1 MTIPE
6 ILEELRPYTGKFPR
20 QAMLAAI
27 EQQEAI
33 TPELLREFEQIADN
47 AREYARQENFMLHTF
62 AVYLLAQF
70 GEKRAFQPLVKMV
83 SLPGELP
90 FDLFGDTI
98 TQDLARLLGSLY
110 DGDRKAL
117 EQLIEKDEVNEYVRA
132 AALDSLIVLER
143 AGKISR
149 QEVADYFHELF
160 SRRLKR
166 VLNYVWTGLTN
177 ACADLPAPDLIEEVR
192 EAFHDDLVE
201 GSIADLEWIEMELAK
216 DPADNKERQ
225 HRRFSPI
232 DNAIAELEGWAA
244 FRPERHTYDSRR
256 SNPANLPRLEY
267 FSTHR
272 VSSPGAMRNEPKI
285 GRNDRCPCGSGK
297 KYKKCCVDKPAPLK
311 NA

>member
-6 ILEELRPYTGKFPR
+6 ILEELRHYTGKFPK

-27 EQQEAI
+27 DQQEAI

-47 AREYARQENFMLHTF
+47 ALEYAPQRDFMLHTF

-70 GEKRAFQPLVKMV
+70 SETRAFQPLVKMV

-98 TQDLARLLGSLY
+98 TQDLARLLASLY

-117 EQLIEKDEVNEYVRA
+117 ERLIETNEVNEYVRA

-160 SRRLKR
+160 SSRLKR
-166 VLNYVWTGLTN
+166 ELNYVWTGLTN
-177 ACADLPAPDLIEEVR
+177 ACADLPAPELSEEVR
-192 EAFHDDLVE
+192 QAFADDLVE
-201 GSIADLEWIEMELAK
+201 GSIADLRWIEGELAK
-216 DPADNKERQ
+216 DTADKKERE
-225 HRRFSPI
+225 RDRFSPI
-232 DNAIAELEGWAA
+232 DNAISELEGWAA
-244 FRPERHTYDSRR
+244 FRPERHTFDARR
-256 SNPANLPRLEY
+256 SNPATLPRLEY
-267 FSTHR
+267 VSTHR
-272 VSSPGAMRNEPKI
+272 VSSPGAMRHEPKI
-285 GRNDRCPCGSGK
+285 GRNDPCPCGSGK
-297 KYKKCCVDKPAPLK
+297 KYKKCCVDKREGDV
-311 NA
+311 N